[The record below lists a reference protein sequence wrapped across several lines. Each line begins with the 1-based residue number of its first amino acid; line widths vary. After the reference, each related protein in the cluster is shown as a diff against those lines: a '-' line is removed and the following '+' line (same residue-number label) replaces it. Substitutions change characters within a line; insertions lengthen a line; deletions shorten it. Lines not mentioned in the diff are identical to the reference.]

1 MNPFRQLLKRA
12 GPQVPVGT
20 WLTSAS
26 PLVAEAVG
34 HAGLDWGVID
44 MEHSPLDLPLLVQML
59 QAMAGTRMVPVVRVP
74 WNDPVTIKRV
84 LEAGAQTLIVPFVQ
98 TADEALAAVA
108 ATRYPPLGTRGMS
121 GMGRSSRFGTAH
133 DYFRNANAEMAVI
146 AQLETPRALER
157 LEEIAAVD
165 GVDALFIG
173 PADLSAAMGHPGRF
187 THPSV
192 LSAMAGAVQRC
203 KAVGI
208 PVGTVGATPETV
220 AQYRAAGFDF
230 IAVASDIALM
240 VQAAQA
246 AIAALRG
253 QHGDHVH
260 TLSGGTT
267 TGNGD

>member
-1 MNPFRQLLKRA
+1 MNPFRQLLKRS

-59 QAMAGTRMVPVVRVP
+59 QAIAGTRMVPVLRVP
-74 WNDPVTIKRV
+74 WNDPVMIKRV
-84 LEAGAQTLIVPFVQ
+84 LEAGVQTLVVPFVQ
-98 TADEALAAVA
+98 TADEARAAVA
-108 ATRYPPLGTRGMS
+108 ATRYPPQGTRGMS

-133 DYFRNANAEMAVI
+133 DYFRTANGDIAVI
-146 AQLETPRALER
+146 AQLETPVAIER

-165 GVDALFIG
+165 GVDALFVG

-187 THPSV
+187 THPAV
-192 LSAMAGAVQRC
+192 MAAMSAAVQRC
-203 KAVGI
+203 KAAGK

-230 IAVASDIALM
+230 IAIGSDIALM

-246 AIAALRG
+246 SIAALRG
-253 QHGDHVH
+253 QHADHVH
-260 TLSGGTT
+260 TLSGGTASP
-267 TGNGD
+267 G